1 MHQPFS
7 LAIGL
12 RYTRSKRRSG
22 FVSFITLIS
31 VIGIALGITTLIV
44 VLSVMN
50 GFQTEVRERILG
62 MASHA
67 TITKPG
73 EPLRDWQ
80 LLADAARQHDEVVG
94 AAPYVEAQLMLVF
107 GEQVTGALA
116 RGVLPEFEPDV
127 SDIDR
132 QMVRGRLDDLQPGAF
147 NVVLGASLANYLG
160 ATVGDKVTVVA
171 PEASVNVVG
180 VTPRM
185 RRFNVVGTFS
195 SGMGEYDRNMA
206 VFAAA
211 DTARLL
217 RMEGLSGVRLKLED
231 MFNAR
236 RVARDLADELGESWW
251 VSDWTWQHRNFFRA
265 VQTEKTMMF
274 IILSLIVAVAAF
286 NIVSMLIMVVN
297 EKQSDIAILRTLGA
311 SPGSVMRIF
320 LVQGTVI
327 GLFGTLLGLIGGV
340 SIALNVERLVPKIE
354 ALLGRKFLA
363 EDVYAISY
371 FPSELK
377 ADDVFWVTVIAFC
390 LTVGA
395 TLYPAWRAARTDP
408 VEALRHD

>member
-1 MHQPFS
+1 REH
-7 LAIGL
+7 AE
-12 RYTRSKRRSG
+12 
-22 FVSFITLIS
+22 
-31 VIGIALGITTLIV
+31 VI
-44 VLSVMN
+44 
-50 GFQTEVRERILG
+50 
-62 MASHA
+62 
-67 TITKPG
+67 
-73 EPLRDWQ
+73 
-80 LLADAARQHDEVVG
+80 G
-94 AAPYVEAQLMLVF
+94 AAPYVEAQLMLVN

-116 RGVLPEFEPDV
+116 RGVLPEFESDV
-127 SDIDR
+127 SDIEA
-132 QMVRGRLDDLQPGAF
+132 QMVVGSLDALQPGEF
-147 NVVLGASLANYLG
+147 NAVLGASLAHFLDV
-160 ATVGDKVTVVA
+160 TLGDKVTVVA

-185 RRFNVVGTFS
+185 KRFTVVGTFS

-206 VFAAA
+206 VFAASDA
-211 DTARLL
+211 ARLL
-217 RMEGLSGVRLKLED
+217 RMDGLSGVRLKLED

-236 RVARDLADELGESWW
+236 SVAKDLAETLGETWW

-340 SIALNVERLVPKIE
+340 SLALNVERLVPMIE
-354 ALLGRKFLA
+354 SLLGRKFLA

-377 ADDVFWVTVIAFC
+377 LDDVMWVTVIAFC

>member
-1 MHQPFS
+1 MRQPFT

-12 RYTRSKRRSG
+12 RYTRSRRRSG

-31 VIGIALGITTLIV
+31 VVGIALGITTLIV

-67 TITKPG
+67 TITKPDG
-73 EPLRDWQ
+73 PVAEWQ
-80 LLADAARQHDEVVG
+80 ALAAAARDHEEVVG
-94 AAPYVEAQLMLVF
+94 AAPYVEAQLMLVN
-107 GEQVTGALA
+107 GERVTGALA
-116 RGVLPEFEPDV
+116 RGVLPEFESAV
-127 SDIDR
+127 SDIEA
-132 QMVRGRLDDLQPGAF
+132 QMVTGSLADLQPGEF
-147 NVVLGASLANYLG
+147 NAVLGASLAAFLRVE
-160 ATVGDKVTVVA
+160 TGDNITVVA
-171 PEASVNVVG
+171 PEASVSVVG

-185 RRFNVVGTFS
+185 KRFTVVGTFS

-211 DTARLL
+211 DAAKLKRLD
-217 RMEGLSGVRLKLED
+217 GVTGVRLKLVD
-231 MFNAR
+231 MFNAQA
-236 RVARDLADELGESWW
+236 VAKDLADTLGETWW

-311 SPGSVMRIF
+311 SPGSVMQIF
-320 LVQGTVI
+320 LVQGTII
-327 GLFGTLLGLIGGV
+327 GLFGTALGLLGGI
-340 SIALNVERLVPKIE
+340 SIALNVERLVPMIE

-363 EDVYAISY
+363 EDVYAITY

-377 ADDVFWVTVIAFC
+377 FDDVFWVTVIAFC
-390 LTVGA
+390 LSVGA